1 MGEHRGE
8 LVVPLNSRTFS
19 SRIRRSALTLLLLAA
34 LVLTGLGPVAAAA
47 PGNKPPRLKSVPTTT
62 AVVGHQLVLRPRA
75 TDPDGPQRALR
86 FRLRGKPRWV
96 SFSRRTG
103 VLRGTAPS
111 AAAGKRYRLEL
122 SVTDGRA
129 TRRKRFTLRV
139 VANRAP
145 SVAPVADVVTDAG
158 GAVRVQPSASD
169 PDDGPRDLAW
179 VTSFAPANARTPA
192 AQPAWLVT
200 SATTGAVTGTAP
212 ASAVGMVWQVTSQAS
227 DGLAAATV
235 SYRLAVRNQAPAM
248 ATIGARTATIG
259 TPFAL
264 QLAGSDPDAA
274 PGPVSFV
281 AEPGTLP
288 GWLSLDRATGIVSGT
303 PPTGSAGTYA
313 PRFRADDGLD
323 TSAWEVL
330 ALGVVR
336 EQAPDNRAPVVDDTT
351 LEVPEG
357 PAGARVGTV
366 TGNDPDGDRLTWSI
380 AASGFAI
387 DPATGVVTTTAAL
400 DHEASAT
407 RTLQVRVTDGR
418 LSDTATVTVAVAD
431 VDESPVIAEV
441 ADASVTEDQPVT
453 PIGVAATDPEGED
466 VAISVTGLPSGL
478 AYDATDGEITG
489 TPTRP
494 GTADVT
500 VSADDGT
507 STPSATELTITV
519 TPVDDAPVMAAQTFT
534 TLEGTAVGEVVGTLA
549 ASDEETPGGLSFSGG
564 DDDFAVAP
572 NGTVT
577 VARAAATATPG
588 AKTFTATVSDGSR
601 TATATITVEVG
612 DVEHDPVIDDQQL
625 EVAESSAA
633 GAAVGTIEA
642 ADADGDT
649 ITFAIT
655 GGNEADRF
663 ALDATT
669 GRLTLAGPVDFEDT
683 KSYQLAVRA
692 TSGTAS
698 DTATVTVT
706 VTDVDEAPAVAPL
719 ADVSTVEDQ
728 AISAISVDAVDPEG
742 DPVTLSATGLPA
754 GLRLDGNRVVGTPQR
769 SGTFAVTV
777 TASDG
782 TLSSSEDLTILV
794 TPVNDAPVL
803 TPLDDVTATEE
814 EALDPITVVA
824 TDEDDDELT
833 VSVDGLP
840 TGVSYDA
847 DAGTISG
854 TPTVAGTFSVTV
866 TAEDPDEETAADTF
880 VLTVTDVNDAPVAGA
895 PDPATVEVT
904 VGEAVETS
912 VLVPATDEE
921 GDELTRTVTGLPAGM
936 TGTGTSTGVA
946 LGGTPTEEGTSTVT
960 VTVADG
966 DGGSDTAIFEVVVA
980 PAPVTPCPERSTL
993 PCSDIAVELPFSLD
1007 FTGDE
1012 GGLDDTGFT
1021 MVDPPSLRS
1030 GVDQAPAPA
1039 SPTYADAPGFEPGL
1053 LAAGGEQ
1060 LTITSTKGIMYRAP
1074 GQSPAATAPNAQLN
1088 ALGVGVSGSGTG
1100 YDIATTVVAPT
1111 FPGTTN
1117 GAQQGGL
1124 WFGLGE
1130 DDYVKA
1136 VVSRVSSTTN
1146 KVQLLREVG
1155 GVATPGTAYELNS
1168 AAFPSAQDVRLELQV
1183 VDTAGP
1189 GGQAQLFYTVGAGP
1203 RTLLAD
1209 TTNTVDTD
1217 AVPVA
1222 ESLLAGTAVGGEAA
1236 QSFAGLFATKR
1247 NAAVGDV
1254 TPVTFGDFFVAA
1266 HEAPNT
1272 APAVA
1277 PVDEVGAVEGSALDP
1292 VTITAT
1298 DAEGDEVTITSDLD
1312 VDGLTL
1318 TDNGDATATL
1328 AGTPAAGTAAASPY
1342 DVVVTASDGRASG
1355 SRTVRVVVT
1364 EAGAPCVPMT
1374 TEPCASVRVDT
1385 PYVLDFDGSQSG
1397 LAGTGFT
1404 MVDDPSARG
1413 NVDQAPAPATPST
1426 PDVPGFE
1433 PGLLAQAA
1441 GNLRITATKGIAYR
1455 RPADSPG
1462 TNSQLNTLG
1471 VGLAGGTDGY
1481 ELETTVVDPAF
1492 PGATN
1497 SSQQG
1502 GLWFGL
1508 DEDNYVKLAVVRMT
1522 ATTNKVQLLK
1532 EVGGIAQPATTYELN
1547 SATFPSGQRVRL
1559 VLQVDG
1565 SGAEP
1570 VVRGSYAVGDGQLA
1584 ALTDTSN
1591 TVGSTQLPVPAAFLA
1606 GADLPSGVGGPV
1618 TFGGLYATK
1627 RNAAATDEVVVSFA
1641 DFSAELIGG
1650 VVEPFTPLD
1659 VKVDFTSE
1667 AGAPAPGH
1675 LKDYGQAYGQRS
1687 GASQGGG
1694 EHVYGWVKENS
1705 EEALSLVGN
1714 GRVRGRSGVDPRLD
1728 SIIHMQFADVPNA
1741 ACPPNV
1747 CQDGDWQFA
1756 VDNGTYDVTV
1766 AVGDQP
1772 GATSYD
1778 SLHAINVENSALIEG
1793 FTGSASAEY
1802 DTATTRV
1809 GVVDGELTIN
1819 ATGGTNTK
1827 LAYVEIRS
1835 ASTTAADPLPFIVQT
1850 RPANRSLG
1858 APLGEGVAS
1867 DVHLVGTSAEPGP
1880 VDPATVTAATVR
1892 LFEVVPGSAPD
1903 VEVAGNR
1910 NTTGGGDSINFQ
1922 QSGNLKAGT
1931 TYRFVVDG
1939 VKDTRGRTFVPF
1951 RSLFT
1956 TGTGEVEPPD
1966 GTFDPVTGVDFQ
1978 KVDLGKNGKYFASL
1992 VVHQGHLWATTIG
2005 QGMFRYP
2012 INADGTLGA
2021 EQPINAFLGRAAVGL
2036 VFDRTDPDVAWVTHA
2051 TANIGNESQAFGSK
2065 LSRVDFSGGV
2075 SDPVVSD
2082 VFVNLP
2088 RSQKDH
2094 LSNSISYGPGGR
2106 LYFLQGSNQAAG
2118 DPDGAWGN
2126 RGETLLTAA
2135 LLTFDPA
2142 TTWQRVQAS
2151 GPVDVQTVDK
2161 GGSYDPFA
2169 ADAPLKIYATGIR
2182 NAYDLVHAS
2191 NGSLYVPTNG
2201 TASGGNSPGVTG
2213 SGGTLTRTGQV
2224 PGGDVTSEC
2233 ATRRID
2239 GTPYTAPS
2247 VPAVSNHN
2255 TQRDFLFD
2263 VEAGGY
2269 YGHPNPSRCEWVL
2282 NNGGN
2287 PEGAGSGGSKYPA
2300 SVAPDRNY
2308 RGWAYDFE
2316 FNKSPNG
2323 IIEYR
2328 SNTFGGR
2335 LKGRLMVVR
2344 FSNFDDVFTL
2354 EAASDGQVEG
2364 GQAGST
2370 IGGFSGFDDPL
2381 DIVEDLDTGNLY
2393 VNSYDQSS
2401 GQPRLYLLRVPDG
2414 QGGADV
2420 SVSTRRLVGNQVTG
2434 AGSRTL
2440 GTVRVTNDGS
2450 EATTVTGASIT
2461 GAGAAAYSRTPSTPL
2476 PARLAPGASMTI
2488 QVGFDPSSEGVA
2500 AASLGLSL
2508 SAGSAPTVSLRGL
2521 GTDGLGGSA
2530 EPSLQYVFDTW
2541 ELGIDTGD
2549 DNDTTNEIHSGSG
2562 ERVSPTLG
2570 DSIDVESF
2578 TRFADGPVTVEPISI
2593 FGPTDSNPVT
2603 EVSWYDDAAPA
2614 DRRTLFS
2621 VSNSPASNGQT
2632 LTPATTGAL
2641 QFDPGQA
2648 TFGFVSRWPFFAN
2661 RLVHSQDALNTFSG
2675 AIGNHVR
2682 VYPLVEG
2689 GQRVPHAYVVATE
2702 EHTSGF
2708 DFNDVVFIVRNV
2720 EPAGGTQPPGQSIR
2734 VNFQSEA
2741 APVPTG
2747 YLRDFGQ
2754 AYGPRTLADQGGLT
2768 YGWINATTLAPEG
2781 RTTSGRD
2788 RNLTSDQ
2795 RLDTFMHMQY
2805 QQQSAPNCTANNCNT
2820 GTWELALADGT
2831 YQVTAAVG
2839 DPATNADP
2847 EAHQLRIEGVPL
2859 LAAPHVPSG
2868 LAGSAGHHATGTQ
2881 VVEVADGELTV
2892 DSVGGTNTKID
2903 HIEVTPVT
2911 GGGGETVAQVSFQ
2924 PASASTPAG
2933 WSADTGE
2940 LFTEARGYGWVR
2952 TEGGATKTADTRART
2967 QDPDPLTGTLMIVD
2981 DTEVAGVVD
2990 GEWELAVAD
2999 GTYTVSVSVGD
3010 PGYADSSHGLM
3021 AEGVPLVSGFV
3032 PSGPGDYRVATTS
3045 VDVAD
3050 GRLTLA
3056 STGSNTKVQW
3066 ISVAS
3071 GSEVDVIPPT
3081 VDLTV
3086 TGVTGAGGYVRSATV
3101 VADVVDR
3108 GGSGVEFVD
3117 WTLDGADVPR
3127 PTGDRLEVTGL
3138 GAHTVTVTAT
3148 DAAGNDTTAT
3158 RTFTIVDGSVAAI
3171 AVTNQD
3177 AQRVNGVV
3185 VPGMAEDF
3193 LVMHHLNNK
3202 TTSTASHAAA
3212 VTHDTAT
3219 LRISNTDPDD
3229 PLVVTGLAL
3238 SAPLDPTPGVR
3249 TSTTSFTTPDTTLP
3263 LTVAPGA
3270 SHDLRVRFGGAGSR
3284 GTYGATMTITSNAAN
3299 RPELPVQLRGYWQPQ
3314 PEGGVEPTMT
3324 DVARVFGYSTTIG
3337 EPLEDAYD
3345 GPLQGDEVRSLLW
3358 KRLDPSRPVTARQLT
3373 ALHGCC
3379 NETGDNI
3386 ASPISGSHDGAWG
3399 QSFYPRVAQSGT
3411 APASAPFQQG
3421 QASPSGSFAL
3431 TIAGYTTNKAPTAN
3445 DPANLG
3451 IRVWPVE
3458 IGGRTVPGAYLVG
3471 QDFVQNGCG
3480 GGSANCD
3487 YQDNVFLMTNIAP
3500 VASADTTA
3508 PAAAPTGVEAV
3519 VTGNDVRISWN
3530 AVTAA
3535 DLGGYVIE
3543 RQAAGATTWTRVNAT
3558 PVAGLSLVDTAA
3570 PGNTQVA
3577 YRVLAVDTSQNAS
3590 PASATATVTTPPRP
3604 QAPVRI
3610 NAGGP
3615 AVTTGGVAWGAQQYG
3630 TGGKTYTNGVAIAG
3644 TTDDVLYQS
3653 EYSTATGAIDYDIPV
3668 QNGTYTVRLHFAE
3681 IYFGAPG
3688 GGPGGTGRRV
3698 FDVAVEGQ
3706 LRLDDY
3712 DIVADVGSTTAVV
3725 KSFTVQVTD
3734 GKVDVDLDSVVDQ
3747 AKISA
3752 IEVVPAG

>member
-1 MGEHRGE
+1 MA
-8 LVVPLNSRTFS
+8 V
-19 SRIRRSALTLLLLAA
+19 
-34 LVLTGLGPVAAAA
+34 LVLTGLGPVAAAPSGPKA
-47 PGNKPPRLKSVPTTT
+47 PRLASIGNANLVIGERL
-62 AVVGHQLVLRPRA
+62 VVRPRA
-75 TDPDGPQRALR
+75 TDPDGPERRLR
-86 FRLRGKPRWV
+86 FRVAGKPRWAR
-96 SFSRRTG
+96 FSKRTG
-103 VLRGTAPS
+103 VLKGRAPES
-111 AAAGKRYRLEL
+111 AEGRRYRVVLT
-122 SVTDGRA
+122 VTDGR
-129 TRRKRFTLRV
+129 RSDRERFTVRV
-139 VANRAP
+139 RRNGAP
-145 SVAPVADVVTDAG
+145 VVAPVADVVATAG
-158 GAVRVQPSASD
+158 APVRVTPSATD
-169 PDDGPRDLAW
+169 RDGGPRELTW
-179 VTSFAPANARTPA
+179 VTTFAPLTGRTPA
-192 AQPAWLVT
+192 GSPAWLAA
-200 SATTGAVTGTAP
+200 SPATGAVTGTVP
-212 ASAVGMVWQVTSQAS
+212 SSAVGMGWQVTSQVS
-227 DGLAAATV
+227 DGLAVASV
-235 SYRLAVRNQAPAM
+235 SYRLTVRNQAPTLTAPGARA
-248 ATIGARTATIG
+248 ATIGS
-259 TPFAL
+259 AL
-264 QLAGSDPDAA
+264 SVQLVGADPDGA
-274 PGPVSFV
+274 PEPVSYR
-281 AEPGTLP
+281 ADASTLP
-288 GWLSLDRATGIVSGT
+288 AWLELDRATGVVSGT
-303 PPTGSAGTYA
+303 PPAGSVGAYA
-313 PRFRADDGLD
+313 PRFRTDDGLD

-336 EQAPDNRAPVVDDTT
+336 EPAPDNRAPVVDDASMQ
-351 LEVPEG
+351 VAEG

-366 TGNDPDGDRLTWSI
+366 VGDDPDGDRLTWSV
-380 AASGFAI
+380 AGDGFAI
-387 DPATGVVTTTAAL
+387 DPATGVVTTTAPL
-400 DHEASAT
+400 DHEAGST
-407 RTLQVRVTDGR
+407 RTVVVRASDGR
-418 LSDTATVTVAVAD
+418 LSDTATVSIAVTD
-431 VDESPVIAEV
+431 VDESPVIDGVE
-441 ADASVTEDQPVT
+441 DVTTPEDQPIS
-453 PIGVAATDPEGED
+453 PIALAATDPESED
-466 VAISVTGLPSGL
+466 VTITVTGLPSGL
-478 AYDATDGEITG
+478 TYDAGRVAG
-489 TPTRP
+489 TPTRA
-494 GTADVT
+494 GKATVT
-500 VSADDGT
+500 VSATDGT
-507 STPSATELTITV
+507 STPAATTFTVTATE
-519 TPVDDAPVMAAQTFT
+519 VDDAPVMPDQTLT
-534 TLEGTAVGEVVGTLA
+534 VGQGTAVGGRVGTLT
-549 ASDEETPGGLSFSGG
+549 ASDEETATLAFSSA
-564 DDDFAVAP
+564 DADFAVAAD
-572 NGTVT
+572 GTVT
-577 VARAAATATPG
+577 VKSDAATASAG
-588 AKTFTATVSDGSR
+588 VRTFTATVKDAPGR
-601 TATATITVEVG
+601 TGVDATITVNVTPR
-612 DVEHDPVIDDQQL
+612 DDRAPVIDDQQL
-625 EVAESSAA
+625 EVSESAAA
-633 GAAVGTIEA
+633 GAIVGTVEA
-642 ADADGDT
+642 TDPDDDT
-649 ITFAIT
+649 VSYSITA
-655 GGNEADRF
+655 GNGAGRF
-663 ALDATT
+663 TLDAAT
-669 GRLTLAGPVDFEDT
+669 GELTLAAPVDFEDVKAYDLT
-683 KSYQLAVRA
+683 VRA
-692 TSGTAS
+692 SAGLLS
-698 DTATVTVT
+698 NEATVAVT
-706 VTDVDEAPAVAPL
+706 VTDVDEAPVITALP
-719 ADVSTVEDQ
+719 DVSTDEDQ
-728 AISAISVDAVDPEG
+728 AIKPITVEATDPEG
-742 DPVTLSATGLPA
+742 DPVTLTASGLPA
-754 GLRLDGNRVVGTPQR
+754 GVRLDGSRVVGTPER
-769 SGTFAVTV
+769 SGSFPVTV

-782 TLSSSEDLTILV
+782 SLSSAETLTITV

-803 TPLDDVTATEE
+803 APLDDVTAVEG
-814 EALDPITVVA
+814 EAVDPVAVTA
-824 TDEDDDELT
+824 TDEEDGEPVVT
-833 VSVDGLP
+833 VEGLP
-840 TGVSYDA
+840 AGLSFDAEAGVV
-847 DAGTISG
+847 GG
-854 TPTVAGTFSVTV
+854 TPTVGGTFSVTV
-866 TAEDPDEETAADTF
+866 TAEDSDGAEASDTF
-880 VLTVTDVNDAPVAGA
+880 AITVEEVNDAPVAG
-895 PDPATVEVT
+895 DPTPARVEAT
-904 VGEAVETS
+904 VGEAVDTI

-936 TGTGTSTGVA
+936 TGTGTTTGVA
-946 LGGTPTEEGTSTVT
+946 LTGTPTEEGTSTVT
-960 VTVADG
+960 VSVTDG
-966 DGGSDTAIFEVVVA
+966 NGGEDTATFEVVVA
-980 PAPVTPCPERSTL
+980 AAPATPCPKRSTL
-993 PCSDIAVELPFSLD
+993 ECADLAVDLPFSLA

-1021 MVDPPSLRS
+1021 MVDPPSLRL

-1039 SPTYADAPGFEPGL
+1039 TPTYADAPGFEPGL
-1053 LAAGGEQ
+1053 LTAGDEQ

-1088 ALGVGVSGSGTG
+1088 ALGVGVRGSATG
-1100 YDIATTVVAPT
+1100 YDLTTTIVAPT
-1111 FPGTTN
+1111 FPGSTN

-1136 VVSRVSSTTN
+1136 VVSRVSATTN

-1155 GVATPGTAYELNS
+1155 GVATPGTEFELNS
-1168 AAFPSAQDVRLELQV
+1168 AAFPSGQDVRLELQV
-1183 VDTAGP
+1183 VDTAGS
-1189 GGQAQLFYTVGAGP
+1189 GGQAQLFYTVGAGT
-1203 RTLLAD
+1203 RTLLVD
-1209 TTNTVDTD
+1209 PTNTVDTD
-1217 AVPVA
+1217 AVAAPQ
-1222 ESLLAGTAVGGEAA
+1222 SFLDGTAVGGDAA

-1254 TPVTFGDFFVAA
+1254 TPVTFGDFSAQA
-1266 HEAPNT
+1266 HEVPNT
-1272 APAVA
+1272 APVIA
-1277 PVDEVGAVEGSALDP
+1277 PVGDVAAVEGVALDP
-1292 VTITAT
+1292 VTVTAT

-1312 VDGLTL
+1312 VEGLAL
-1318 TDNGDATATL
+1318 TDNGDGTATL
-1328 AGTPAAGTAAASPY
+1328 AGTPAVGTSSASPY
-1342 DVVVTASDGRASG
+1342 DVVVTASDGRSTG
-1355 SRTVRVVVT
+1355 TRTIRITVA
-1364 EAGAPCVPMT
+1364 EPGAPCLPIT
-1374 TEPCASVRVDT
+1374 TEPCSTVRVDT
-1385 PYVLDFDGSQSG
+1385 PYVLDFDSSQSG

-1404 MVDDPSARG
+1404 IVDDPSTRG
-1413 NVDQAPAPATPST
+1413 NVDQAPAPTTPST

-1433 PGLLAQAA
+1433 PGLLAQSA

-1455 RPADSPG
+1455 RPADSAG

-1471 VGLAGGTDGY
+1471 VGLAGGTAGY
-1481 ELETTVVDPAF
+1481 ELATTVVDPTF
-1492 PGATN
+1492 PSTGATT
-1497 SSQQG
+1497 STQSQQG

-1508 DEDNYVKLAVVRMT
+1508 DEDNYVKLAVVRIT

-1547 SATFPSGQRVRL
+1547 STPFPSGQRVRL

-1565 SGAEP
+1565 SGAQP
-1570 VVRGSYAVGDGQLA
+1570 VVRGSYAVGDGQPTV
-1584 ALTDTSN
+1584 LTDAAN
-1591 TVGSTQLPVPAAFLA
+1591 TDGSTQLPVPEAFLA
-1606 GADLPSGVGGPV
+1606 GADLPSGTGGPV
-1618 TFGGLYATK
+1618 SFGGLYATK
-1627 RNAAATDEVVVSFA
+1627 RAAAATDQVVVSFA

-1667 AGAPAPGH
+1667 AGTPVAGY
-1675 LKDYGQAYGQRS
+1675 LKDYGQAYGQRT
-1687 GASQGGG
+1687 GAQQGGG
-1694 EHVYGWVKENS
+1694 EHVFGWVKENS

-1714 GRVRGRSGVDPRLD
+1714 GRVRGRTGVDPRLD

-1778 SLHAINVENSALIEG
+1778 SLHAVNVENSALVEG
-1793 FTGSASAEY
+1793 FTGTASAEFE
-1802 DTATTRV
+1802 TATTRV

-1835 ASTTAADPLPFIVQT
+1835 ASTTTADPLPFVVQA

-1880 VDPATVTAATVR
+1880 VDPATVTADSVR

-1903 VEVAGNR
+1903 VEVGGNR

-1922 QSGNLKAGT
+1922 QTGDLKPST

-2036 VFDRTDPDVAWVTHA
+2036 VFDRTDPSVAWVTHA

-2075 SDPVVSD
+2075 SNPVVSD

-2094 LSNSISYGPGGR
+2094 LSNSISYGPGGQ

-2135 LLTFDPA
+2135 MLTFDPA
-2142 TTWQRVQAS
+2142 ATWQRVQAS

-2169 ADAPLKIYATGIR
+2169 NGAPLKIYATGIR

-2201 TASGGNSPGVTG
+2201 TASGGNSPGVTA

-2239 GTPYTAPS
+2239 GTPYTSPS
-2247 VPAVSNHN
+2247 VPAVTNHN

-2263 VEAGGY
+2263 VDAGGY

-2287 PEGAGSGGSKYPA
+2287 PEGAGSGGSKYAA

-2328 SNTFGGR
+2328 SNTFGGK

-2354 EAASDGQVEG
+2354 EAADNGQVEG

-2420 SVSTRRLVGNQVTG
+2420 SLSTRRLVGNQVTS

-2450 EATTVTGASIT
+2450 EATTVTAADVS
-2461 GAGAAAYSRTPSTPL
+2461 GAGAAAYSRTTSTPL
-2476 PARLAPGASMTI
+2476 PATLAPGASMTVQI
-2488 QVGFDPSSEGVA
+2488 GFDPSSEGVA
-2500 AASLGLSL
+2500 PASLGLSL
-2508 SAGSAPTVSLRGL
+2508 SAGSAPSVSLRGL

-2530 EPSLQYVFDTW
+2530 EPSLQYVFDAW

-2549 DNDTTNEIHSGSG
+2549 DNDTSNEIHSSSS

-2570 DSIDVESF
+2570 DSIDVETF
-2578 TRFADGPVTVEPISI
+2578 TRFADGPVTVEPISV
-2593 FGPTDSNPVT
+2593 FGPTDTNPVT

-2614 DRRTLFS
+2614 DRQPLFS

-2632 LTPATTGAL
+2632 LTPTTTGAL

-2661 RLVHSQDALNTFSG
+2661 RLVHSQDSLNTFSG

-2689 GQRVPHAYVVATE
+2689 AQRVPHAYVVATE

-2708 DFNDVVFIVRNV
+2708 DYNDVVFIVRNV
-2720 EPAGGTQPPGQSIR
+2720 EPAGGTQPPGQGIR

-2754 AYGPRTLADQGGLT
+2754 AYGARTLTDQGGLT
-2768 YGWINATTLAPEG
+2768 YGWINATTSAPEG

-2788 RNLTSDQ
+2788 RNLAADQ

-2831 YQVTAAVG
+2831 YQVTGALG

-2847 EAHQLRIEGVPL
+2847 EAHQVRIEGVPL

-2868 LAGSAGHHATGTQ
+2868 PAGSAGHHATGTQ

-2892 DSVGGTNTKID
+2892 DAVGGTNTKLDYLEI
-2903 HIEVTPVT
+2903 TPVT
-2911 GGGGETVAQVSFQ
+2911 SGGGGETVAQVSFQ
-2924 PASASTPAG
+2924 PASAPTPAG

-2952 TEGGATKTADTRART
+2952 TEGGAAKTADTRVRT
-2967 QDPDPLTGTLMIVD
+2967 QDPDPLTSTLMIVD

-2990 GEWELAVAD
+2990 GEWELALAD
-2999 GTYTVSVSVGD
+2999 GTYTVTASVGD
-3010 PGYADSSHGLM
+3010 PGYADSSHGLA

-3032 PSGPGDYRVATTS
+3032 PSGAGDYRVATTT
-3045 VDVAD
+3045 VEVAD

-3066 ISVAS
+3066 VSVAS

-3081 VDLTV
+3081 VDLSV
-3086 TGVTGAGGYVRSATV
+3086 TGVSGAGGYVRSATV
-3101 VADVVDR
+3101 VADVTDR
-3108 GGSGVEFVD
+3108 GGSGIEFVD
-3117 WTLDGADVPR
+3117 WTLDGKDVTRPAD
-3127 PTGDRLEVTGL
+3127 DRLEVTGL

-3158 RTFTIVDGSVAAI
+3158 RTLTIVDGSVAAI
-3171 AVTNQD
+3171 AIANQD
-3177 AQRVNGVV
+3177 AQRVNGTV

-3202 TTSTASHAAA
+3202 STSTPSHANA

-3238 SAPLDPTPGVR
+3238 SAPLDPTPGLR
-3249 TSTTSFTTPDTTLP
+3249 TSTTNFTTPDTTLP

-3284 GTYGATMTITSNAAN
+3284 GAYGATMTVTSNAAN
-3299 RPELPVQLRGYWQPQ
+3299 APELPVQLRGYWQPQ

-3324 DVARVFGYSTTIG
+3324 EVARVFGWTTSIG
-3337 EPLEDAYD
+3337 EPLEDAYS

-3379 NETGDNI
+3379 GETGDNI

-3411 APASAPFQQG
+3411 APATAPFQQG
-3421 QASPSGSFAL
+3421 QANPGGSFPL
-3431 TIAGYTTNKAPTAN
+3431 TIAGYTSNKAPTSS

-3458 IGGRTVPGAYLVG
+3458 IGGRTVPGAYIVG

-3508 PAAAPTGVEAV
+3508 PAAAPTGVTAT
-3519 VTGNDVRISWN
+3519 VTGSDVRVTWN
-3530 AVTAA
+3530 EVAAA
-3535 DLGGYVIE
+3535 DLGGYVVE
-3543 RQAAGATTWTRVNAT
+3543 RQAAGATSWTRVNAT
-3558 PVAGLSLVDTAA
+3558 PVAGLSLLDTAA
-3570 PGNTQVA
+3570 PGNTQVS

-3590 PASATATVTTPPRP
+3590 APSATASVTTPPRA
-3604 QAPVRI
+3604 QAAVRI

-3615 AVTTGGVAWGAQQYG
+3615 AVNTGGVAWGAQQYG
-3630 TGGKTYTNGVAIAG
+3630 TGGKTYTNAVAVAG

-3653 EYSTATGAIDYDIPV
+3653 EYSTATGGIDYDIPV

-3706 LRLDDY
+3706 LRLDNY
-3712 DIVADVGSTTAVV
+3712 DIVADVGSATAVV
-3725 KSFTVQVTD
+3725 KSYTVQVTD

>member
-1 MGEHRGE
+1 MS
-8 LVVPLNSRTFS
+8 LNSRANSVFS
-19 SRIRRSALTLLLLAA
+19 SRTRRSALTVLLLAA

-47 PGNKPPRLKSVPTTT
+47 PGNEPPRIKAIPTTT

-75 TDPDGPQRALR
+75 TDPDGPRRALR
-86 FRLRGKPRWV
+86 FRLRNKPRWV
-96 SFSRRTG
+96 AFSTKTG
-103 VLRGTAPS
+103 VLRGKAPQ

-129 TRRKRFTLRV
+129 TRRERFTLRV

-145 SVAPVADVVTDAG
+145 SVAAVADVVADAG
-158 GAVRVQPSASD
+158 AAVRVQPSATD
-169 PDDGPRDLAW
+169 PDGGPRDIAW
-179 VTSFAPANARTPA
+179 VTTFVPANGRTPA
-192 AQPAWLVT
+192 VPPSWLT
-200 SATTGAVTGTAP
+200 ASATTGAVTGTAP
-212 ASAVGMVWQVTSQAS
+212 GSAVGMAWQVTSQAS
-227 DGLAAATV
+227 DGLAATSA
-235 SYRLAVRNQAPAM
+235 SYRLTVRNQAPTLAPP
-248 ATIGARTATIG
+248 GARTATIG
-259 TPFAL
+259 SPFSV
-264 QLAGSDPDAA
+264 QLLGSDPDAA
-274 PGPVSFV
+274 PRPVSYL
-281 AEPGTLP
+281 ADAGTLP
-288 GWLSLDRATGIVSGT
+288 GWLSLDRATGTVSGT
-303 PPTGSAGTYA
+303 PPPGSAGTYA
-313 PRFRADDGLD
+313 ARFRADDGLD
-323 TSAWEVL
+323 TSAWEAL

-336 EQAPDNRAPVVDDTT
+336 EQAPDNRPPMVNDST
-351 LEVPEG
+351 LEVREG
-357 PAGARVGTV
+357 PAGTKVGAV
-366 TGNDPDGDRLTWSI
+366 TGSDPDGDPLTWTLVGD
-380 AASGFAI
+380 GFSI
-387 DPATGVVTTTAAL
+387 DPTTGVVTATSALDRETTATHTL
-400 DHEASAT
+400 KVRAS
-407 RTLQVRVTDGR
+407 DGR
-418 LSDTATVTVAVAD
+418 LSDDATLTVKVTD
-431 VDESPVIAEV
+431 VDESPVITKV
-441 ADASVTEDQPVT
+441 ADVTVIEDQALT
-453 PIGVAATDPEGED
+453 PIAVEATDPEGKD
-466 VAISVTGLPSGL
+466 VTIRVIGLPSGL
-478 AYDATDGEITG
+478 TYDAATGTITG
-489 TPTRP
+489 TPTRD
-494 GTADVT
+494 GTTDVT
-500 VSADDGT
+500 VSANDGT
-507 STPSATELTITV
+507 SNPSAATFAIKV
-519 TPVDDAPVMAAQTFT
+519 TAANDAPVITAQTFT
-534 TLEGTAVGEVVGTLA
+534 VPEGTPVGTVVGTLA
-549 ASDEETPGGLSFSGG
+549 ATDEETQRSGLAFTGGNA
-564 DDDFAVAP
+564 DFTVSATGV
-572 NGTVT
+572 VT
-577 VARAAATATPG
+577 VARTAATAAVGT
-588 AKTFTATVSDGSR
+588 KTFDATVDDGARQSS
-601 TATATITVEVG
+601 ATITVEVG
-612 DVEHDPVIDDQQL
+612 DVPHPPVIDDQQL
-625 EVAESSAA
+625 EVAEDT
-633 GAAVGTIEA
+633 AVGSVVGTVVA
-642 ADADGDT
+642 TDADDDT
-649 ITFAIT
+649 IAFSVTA
-655 GGNEADRF
+655 GNEAGRF
-663 ALDATT
+663 AIDPAT
-669 GRLTLAGPVDFEDT
+669 GKLALAGAVDFEDVT
-683 KSYQLAVRA
+683 TYSLTVRA
-692 TSGTAS
+692 TTGPDS
-698 DTATVTVT
+698 DEATVTVK
-706 VTDVDEAPAVAPL
+706 VTDVDEAPVITPI
-719 ADVSTVEDQ
+719 ADVTAAEDKAITAIQVE
-728 AISAISVDAVDPEG
+728 ASDPEG
-742 DPVTLSATGLPA
+742 KPVTLSATGLPA
-754 GLRLDGNRVVGTPQR
+754 GLRLDGTTIVGTPTVP
-769 SGTFAVTV
+769 GTSTVTV
-777 TASDG
+777 SASDG
-782 TLSSSEDLTILV
+782 TTASAEELTITV
-794 TPVNDAPVL
+794 TAVNDAPVL
-803 TPLDDVTATEE
+803 VAVDDATATEGQ
-814 EALDPITVVA
+814 ALAAITVVA
-824 TDEDDDELT
+824 SDEEDGKPAIT
-833 VSVDGLP
+833 VSGLP
-840 TGVSYDA
+840 NGVSYDA
-847 DAGTISG
+847 ATGKISG
-854 TPTVAGTFSVTV
+854 TPTVGGTFSVTV
-866 TAEDPDEETAADTF
+866 TATDAAGDKASDTF
-880 VLTVTDVNDAPVAGA
+880 VLTVTEVNDAPVAGD
-895 PDPATVEVT
+895 PSPATVQVT
-904 VGEAVETS
+904 EGQAVDTT

-921 GDELTRTVTGLPAGM
+921 GGELTRAVTGLPAGM
-936 TGTGTSTGVA
+936 TGTGTSTGIE
-946 LGGTPTEEGTSTVT
+946 LGGTPTEDGTYTATVT
-960 VTVADG
+960 VSDG
-966 DGGSDTAIFEVVVA
+966 DGGEDTATFEVVVA
-980 PAPVTPCPERSTL
+980 AAPTTPCPKRSTL
-993 PCSDIAVELPFSLD
+993 PCADIAVDLPVSLD

-1021 MVDPPSLRS
+1021 MVDPPSLRA
-1030 GVDQAPAPA
+1030 GVDQSPAPA
-1039 SPTYADAPGFEPGL
+1039 TPTYADAPGFEPGL
-1053 LAAGGEQ
+1053 LAAGGDQ
-1060 LTITSTKGIMYRAP
+1060 LTITATKGIMYRAP

-1088 ALGVGVSGSGTG
+1088 ALGVGVRGSATG
-1100 YDIATTVVAPT
+1100 YDLATTVVAPT
-1111 FPGTTN
+1111 FPGSSN
-1117 GAQQGGL
+1117 GSQQGGL

-1155 GVATPGTAYELNS
+1155 GVATPGTEYELNS
-1168 AAFPSAQDVRLELQV
+1168 SAFPSGQDVRLELQV

-1189 GGQAQLFYTVGAGP
+1189 GGQAQLHYTVGAGA
-1203 RTLLAD
+1203 RTLLVD
-1209 TTNTVDTD
+1209 TANTVDTD

-1222 ESLLAGTAVGGEAA
+1222 ESFLTGTAVGGEAA

-1254 TPVTFGDFFVAA
+1254 TPVTFGDFSAA
-1266 HEAPNT
+1266 VHEMPNT
-1272 APAVA
+1272 APVVTPVA
-1277 PVDEVGAVEGSALDP
+1277 DVAAVEGAALDP
-1292 VTITAT
+1292 VTITAA

-1312 VDGLTL
+1312 VDGLVL
-1318 TDNGDATATL
+1318 TDNGDGTATL

-1355 SRTVRVVVT
+1355 SRTVRIVVA
-1364 EAGAPCVPMT
+1364 EAGAPCLPIT
-1374 TEPCASVRVDT
+1374 REPCSTVRVDT

-1404 MVDDPSARG
+1404 MVDDPSART

-1433 PGLLAQAA
+1433 PGLLGQAA

-1455 RPADSPG
+1455 RPADSAG

-1481 ELETTVVDPAF
+1481 ELQTTVVDPTF

-1497 SSQQG
+1497 GSQQG

-1508 DEDNYVKLAVVRMT
+1508 DEDNYVKLAVVRVS
-1522 ATTNKVQLLK
+1522 ATTNKVQLVK

-1559 VLQVDG
+1559 VLQVDA
-1565 SGAEP
+1565 SGAQP
-1570 VVRGSYAVGDGQLA
+1570 VVRGSYAVGDGQLG
-1584 ALTDTSN
+1584 ALTDPAN
-1591 TVGSTQLPVPAAFLA
+1591 TAGSTQLPVPATFLD
-1606 GADLPSGVGGPV
+1606 GTDLPSGAGGPV
-1618 TFGGLYATK
+1618 TFGGVYATK
-1627 RNAAATDEVVVSFA
+1627 RGAPASDNVVVSFA

-1650 VVEPFTPLD
+1650 VVEPYTPLD

-1667 AGAPAPGH
+1667 AGTPAPGY
-1675 LKDYGQAYGQRS
+1675 LKDYGQPYGQRS

-1705 EEALSLVGN
+1705 EEELSLVGN
-1714 GRVRGRSGVDPRLD
+1714 GRVRGRTGVDPRLD

-1747 CQDGDWQFA
+1747 CQDGDWQLA
-1756 VDNGTYDVTV
+1756 VANGTYDVTV

-1778 SLHAINVENSALIEG
+1778 SLHAVNVENSALIEG
-1793 FTGSASAEY
+1793 FTGSASAEF

-1827 LAYVEIRS
+1827 LAYVEVRS
-1835 ASTTAADPLPFIVQT
+1835 ASPTAADPLPFVVQT

-1858 APLGEGVAS
+1858 APLGEGVAA

-1880 VDPATVTAATVR
+1880 VDPATVTDATVR

-1922 QSGNLKAGT
+1922 QSGNLKATT

-1939 VKDTRGRTFVPF
+1939 VKDTTGRTFVPF

-1956 TGTGEVEPPD
+1956 TGSGDVEPPD
-1966 GTFDPVTGVDFQ
+1966 GTFDPVNGVDFQ
-1978 KVDLGKNGKYFASL
+1978 KVDLGKNGKYYASL
-1992 VVHQGHLWATTIG
+1992 VVHDGHLWATTIG

-2012 INADGTLGA
+2012 INVDGTLGA
-2021 EQPINAFLGRAAVGL
+2021 EQPINAFLGRAAVGF

-2065 LSRVDFSGGV
+2065 LSRVDFSSSV
-2075 SDPVVSD
+2075 ANPVISD

-2118 DPDGAWGN
+2118 DPDGAWGD

-2135 LLTFDPA
+2135 MLTFDPV

-2169 ADAPLKIYATGIR
+2169 ASAPLKIYATGIR

-2201 TASGGNSPGVTG
+2201 TASGGNSPGVTA

-2224 PGGDVTSEC
+2224 PGGNVTSEC
-2233 ATRRID
+2233 ASRRID

-2247 VPAVSNHN
+2247 VPAVTNHN

-2300 SVAPDRNY
+2300 SVVPDRNY

-2323 IIEYR
+2323 VIEYR
-2328 SNTFGGR
+2328 SNTFGGK

-2354 EAASDGQVEG
+2354 EAAANGQIEG

-2420 SVSTRRLVGNQVTG
+2420 SVSTRRLVGNQVTS

-2440 GTVRVTNDGS
+2440 GTVTVTNEGS
-2450 EATTVTGASIT
+2450 EATTVTGATISGT
-2461 GAGAAAYSRTPSTPL
+2461 GAAAYTRTPSTPL
-2476 PARLAPGASMTI
+2476 PATLAPGASMTV
-2488 QVGFDPSSEGVA
+2488 QVSFDPSTEGVA
-2500 AASLGLSL
+2500 PASLGLTL

-2530 EPSLQYVFDTW
+2530 EPSLQYVFDAW

-2549 DNDTTNEIHSGSG
+2549 DNDATNEIHSSSS

-2570 DSIDVESF
+2570 DSIDVETF
-2578 TRFADGPVTVEPISI
+2578 TRFADGPVTVEPISV
-2593 FGPTDSNPVT
+2593 FGPTDSAPVT

-2614 DRRTLFS
+2614 TRNALFS

-2632 LTPATTGAL
+2632 LTPTTTGAL
-2641 QFDPGQA
+2641 QLDPGQS

-2661 RLVHSQDALNTFSG
+2661 RLVHTQDSLNTFAG

-2689 GQRVPHAYVVATE
+2689 GQPVPHAYVVATE

-2720 EPAGGTQPPGQSIR
+2720 EPAGGTQPPGQTIR
-2734 VNFQSEA
+2734 VNFQSET
-2741 APVPTG
+2741 APVPAG
-2747 YLRDFGQ
+2747 HLRDFGQ

-2768 YGWINATTLAPEG
+2768 YGWRNATTLAPEA
-2781 RTTSGRD
+2781 RTTSGRE
-2788 RNLTSDQ
+2788 RNLNSDQ

-2820 GTWELALADGT
+2820 GTWGLAIGDGT

-2839 DPATNADP
+2839 DPAANSDP
-2847 EAHQLRIEGVPL
+2847 EAHQVRVEGVPL

-2868 LAGSAGHHATGTQ
+2868 PAGSPGHHATGTQ
-2881 VVEVADGELTV
+2881 VVTVSDGELTL
-2892 DSVGGTNTKID
+2892 DAVGGTNSKID
-2903 HIEVTPVT
+2903 YIEVSPVT

-2924 PASASTPAG
+2924 PATSPTPSG
-2933 WSADTGE
+2933 WSADSGQ

-2967 QDPDPLTGTLMIVD
+2967 QDPDPLTSTLMIVD
-2981 DTEVAGVVD
+2981 DTQVAGVVD

-3010 PGYADSSHGLM
+3010 AGFADSSHGLA

-3032 PSGPGDYRVATTS
+3032 PTGPGDYRVATAS
-3045 VDVAD
+3045 VDVTD

-3066 ISVAS
+3066 VSVAS
-3071 GSEVDVIPPT
+3071 GSDVDVIPPT
-3081 VDLTV
+3081 VDLSV
-3086 TGVTGAGGYVRSATV
+3086 TGVTGPGGYVTKATV

-3108 GGSGVEFVD
+3108 GGSGTEFVD

-3127 PTGDRLEVTGL
+3127 PAGDRLEVTGL

-3171 AVTNQD
+3171 AIANQD
-3177 AQRVNGVV
+3177 AQRVAGAV

-3193 LVMHHLNNK
+3193 LVMHHLNNR
-3202 TTSTASHAAA
+3202 TTSTPTHAAA
-3212 VTHDTAT
+3212 LTHDTAT

-3229 PLVVTGLAL
+3229 PLVVTGLGL
-3238 SAPLDPTPGVR
+3238 SAPMDPTPGVR
-3249 TSTTSFTTPDTTLP
+3249 ASTTSFTTPGTTLP
-3263 LTVAPGA
+3263 LTVAPGGTY
-3270 SHDLRVRFGGAGSR
+3270 DLRVQFGGAGSR
-3284 GTYGATMTITSNAAN
+3284 GAYGATMTITSNAAN

-3324 DVARVFGYSTTIG
+3324 DVARVFGYSTAIG

-3379 NETGDNI
+3379 GETGDNI
-3386 ASPISGSHDGAWG
+3386 SSPVSGSHDGAWG
-3399 QSFYPRVAQSGT
+3399 QSFYPRVAQNGT

-3421 QASPSGSFAL
+3421 QANPSGTFPL
-3431 TIAGYTTNKAPTAN
+3431 TIAGYTTNKAPTAT

-3500 VASADTTA
+3500 VASADTTG
-3508 PAAAPTGVEAV
+3508 PASAPTGVSASVE
-3519 VTGNDVRISWN
+3519 GNDVRIAWN

-3535 DLGGYVIE
+3535 DLGGYVVE
-3543 RQAAGATTWTRVNAT
+3543 RQAAGSTTWTRVNGT
-3558 PVAGLSLVDTAA
+3558 PVAGLSLVDTTA
-3570 PGNTQVA
+3570 PGSTQVT

-3590 PASATATVTTPPRP
+3590 APSTTASVTTPPRP
-3604 QAPVRI
+3604 QAAIRV

-3630 TGGKTYTNGVAIAG
+3630 TGGKTYTNAVAIAG

-3668 QNGTYTVRLHFAE
+3668 QNGAYTVRLHFAE

-3688 GGPGGTGRRV
+3688 GGPGGVGRRI
-3698 FDVAVEGQ
+3698 FDVALEGQ
-3706 LRLDDY
+3706 LRLDNY
-3712 DIVADVGSTTAVV
+3712 DIVADVGSATAVV
-3725 KSFTVQVTD
+3725 KSYTVQVTD

-3752 IEVVPAG
+3752 IEVLPAG